1 MGLPLGPR
9 RFSQSKPC
17 HVLILLQL
25 GAITRRVA
33 CPDGVNTATNA
44 ACCALFAVR
53 DDIQE
58 NLFDGGECGEE
69 VHESLRLTFH
79 DAIGISRSAIAAGQF
94 RWVAPLASSMMNTSL
109 TVERAE
115 QRWRRRR
122 LDCHLRGH

>member
-69 VHESLRLTFH
+69 AHESLRVSFSLFFSFT
-79 DAIGISRSAIAAGQF
+79 ASA
-94 RWVAPLASSMMNTSL
+94 
-109 TVERAE
+109 
-115 QRWRRRR
+115 
-122 LDCHLRGH
+122 H